1 MKVKELIEQL
11 QKYDGDMQVVVYD
24 REDHTYDDYLK
35 LNKEIQSYMILEDW
49 KPIWS
54 RVDKTIQEAIEN
66 TKSWE
71 KAVRKEILV
80 IYADY

>member
-11 QKYDGDMQVVVYD
+11 KKFDWDMDVVVYD
-24 REDHTYDDYLK
+24 REDHTHDDYIELK
-35 LNKEIQSYMILEDW
+35 KEIQSYMVGKDW

-54 RVDKTIQEAIEN
+54 RVDKTLEEAEEH
-66 TKSWE
+66 TKNRD
-71 KAVRKEILV
+71 KAVREDILV